1 MRKLA
6 GPLIL
11 IVSAGLCLVLLAHH
25 PPSRSPVPTATAA
38 AAPPVVIPTET
49 APPSAPTPA
58 PASPTATRPRG
69 SSVDPG
75 NGQDADTGR
84 PVPAGA
90 AATPRT
96 RADAVRFADA
106 ERRAVAFMHAFARP
120 ATPAARATWWIRVQP
135 LLSPRAVPD
144 YTDTDPAS
152 VPFTRVTGAAAVMP
166 STAPPDLLTLVRV
179 PTDQGPY
186 RVELERLATGWFVTR
201 VRPDPTLDGG
211 LS

>member
-11 IVSAGLCLVLLAHH
+11 IVSAGLCLFLLAHH

-38 AAPPVVIPTET
+38 ATAPVVIPTET
-49 APPSAPTPA
+49 APPAGPTPA
-58 PASPTATRPRG
+58 PASPTATQSRG
-69 SSVDPG
+69 SSADPG
-75 NGQDADTGR
+75 NGRDADTGR
-84 PVPAGA
+84 PVPAGV

-120 ATPAARATWWIRVQP
+120 ATAADRATWWNRVQA

-166 STAPPDLLTLVRV
+166 STAPPDLLTVVRV
-179 PTDQGPY
+179 PTDQGLY
-186 RVELERLATGWFVTR
+186 RVELERLATGWFVTLAC
-201 VRPDPTLDGG
+201 PDPTLGG
-211 LS
+211 GRS